1 MQYIHQQI
9 DFHKLELQNKNYNIM
24 PEQVNITKTIYR
36 KVAEGQTE
44 LVSQETIQI
53 EQPTQEEIIAQ
64 KEADL
69 LKMYQELEQLKNNS

>member
-1 MQYIHQQI
+1 
-9 DFHKLELQNKNYNIM
+9 M

>member
-1 MQYIHQQI
+1 
-9 DFHKLELQNKNYNIM
+9 M

-69 LKMYQELEQLKNNS
+69 LAMYQELEQLKNNS